1 MIEEMGGD
9 FLQWLRGFY
18 YVAKTGSVTLAA
30 HEMGR
35 NQPTV
40 SHQVKCLE
48 NEFGVIFFD
57 RSGGKMTLTP
67 EGRIFLEKTISL
79 FEIIKEMK
87 SEIANERLP
96 HKGEIIIAT
105 THAIS
110 CYYLP
115 RFIVDFHNEY
125 PNVKIKVEGGGLE
138 MIKENLETD
147 EADFGIAIFD
157 DIPEILDYYE
167 IFQTGLRLI
176 TAKKDPVFNSQ
187 KVTLEQIANIPF
199 ILFPRTSSITPLI
212 EKRFAENNLEL
223 NVVMTL
229 NNYEDV
235 KRYVGLGVGVA
246 ILDEYAL
253 NEEDEKKLNIF
264 PVDQFFGERRCGLIM
279 RKRKYLS
286 PPVKEILRYIKP
298 DINIK

>member
-35 NQPTV
+35 NQPTI
-40 SHQVKCLE
+40 SHQIKCLE
-48 NEFGVIFFD
+48 NEFSVTFFD

-87 SEIANERLP
+87 SEIAHEKLP

-115 RFIVDFHNEY
+115 DFLVNFHRDY
-125 PNVKIKVEGGGLE
+125 PRVKIKIEGGGLE
-138 MIKENLETD
+138 MIRENLEFLSD
-147 EADFGIAIFD
+147 
-157 DIPEILDYYE
+157 
-167 IFQTGLRLI
+167 
-176 TAKKDPVFNSQ
+176 
-187 KVTLEQIANIPF
+187 
-199 ILFPRTSSITPLI
+199 
-212 EKRFAENNLEL
+212 NLH
-223 NVVMTL
+223 
-229 NNYEDV
+229 
-235 KRYVGLGVGVA
+235 
-246 ILDEYAL
+246 
-253 NEEDEKKLNIF
+253 
-264 PVDQFFGERRCGLIM
+264 
-279 RKRKYLS
+279 
-286 PPVKEILRYIKP
+286 
-298 DINIK
+298 